1 MTKEKTGI
9 REIVKLIQTLRGP
22 QGCPWDKKQTP
33 RSIAVYLIEEVF
45 ELVDAIESGS
55 PVEICEELG
64 DVLFQILFIIQ
75 LFEHKG
81 AFGLEQVSDA
91 IVKKMINRHPHVFS
105 DVKIDSADAVR
116 EQWHRIK
123 LKEKKHAMF
132 PSLLDSV
139 PAGLPALVR
148 AYRISERAART
159 GFDWDDIAGV
169 MEKAKEEW
177 GEFNREL
184 INGETDG
191 EAEHRLELEFGD
203 ILFTLVNVARFAG
216 IHPETSL
223 TGSIKKFE
231 KRFKYMEA
239 KVSGNGRDIESIS
252 REEMDRLWE
261 EAKQK
266 TSGEESF
273 DKGQIQH
280 DDVVGKNKKK

>member
-1 MTKEKTGI
+1 VSQEKTDI
-9 REIVKLIQTLRGP
+9 KEMIELIQTLRGP
-22 QGCPWDKKQTP
+22 QGCPWDRKQTP

-55 PVEICEELG
+55 SVEICEELG

-75 LFEHKG
+75 LFERKG
-81 AFGLEQVSDA
+81 TFGLEQVSDA
-91 IVKKMINRHPHVFS
+91 IVKKMIHRHPHVFG
-105 DVKIDSADAVR
+105 DAKIDSPDAVR

-123 LKEKKHAMF
+123 LKEKKHAMN

-139 PAGLPALVR
+139 PVGLPALVR

-177 GEFNREL
+177 SEFNEEL
-184 INGETDG
+184 IKGGTDG

-223 TGSIKKFE
+223 TGSIQKFGR
-231 KRFKYMEA
+231 RFKYMEA
-239 KVSGNGRDIESIS
+239 KASSNGREIESLS

-261 EAKQK
+261 EAKHA
-266 TSGEESF
+266 TYGE
-273 DKGQIQH
+273 G
-280 DDVVGKNKKK
+280 VRKNKKE